1 VKPASDAG
9 GRLTRTLPGRFYH
22 DPTIWQLEQERLFA
36 RLWVCVGNLP
46 DHVIVHTLAPLA
58 PDRSRVT
65 CDWLFA
71 PDAVARPGFDPADTV
86 ALFDRVNRQDW
97 EVCEWV
103 QASARSR
110 AFEAG
115 GVYVPIERH
124 IRGFNDWVLEQLGV
138 SVETPDGGGLATP
151 PV

>member
-1 VKPASDAG
+1 MKPASDAG
-9 GRLTRTLPGRFYH
+9 GRLTRTLPGRF
-22 DPTIWQLEQERLFA
+22 
-36 RLWVCVGNLP
+36 
-46 DHVIVHTLAPLA
+46 
-58 PDRSRVT
+58 
-65 CDWLFA
+65 
-71 PDAVARPGFDPADTV
+71 
-86 ALFDRVNRQDW
+86 W

-103 QASARSR
+103 QASVRSR

-138 SVETPDGGGLATP
+138 SVEAPDGGGLATP

>member
-1 VKPASDAG
+1 MVVRPNVF
-9 GRLTRTLPGRFYH
+9 LNL
-22 DPTIWQLEQERLFA
+22 
-36 RLWVCVGNLP
+36 LP
-46 DHVIVHTLAPLA
+46 DHVIIHTLVPLA

-71 PDAVARPGFDPADTV
+71 PDAVARPGLDPADTV

-97 EVCEWV
+97 QVCEWV
-103 QASARSR
+103 QASVRSR
-110 AFEAG
+110 AFETG

-124 IRGFNDWVLEQLGV
+124 IRGFNDWVLEELGV
-138 SVETPDGGGLATP
+138 SAETPDGGAPATP